1 MKGLAAVVLASAS
14 LAAFAGD
21 PPRWYLHHDN
31 DVVFATD
38 RWYTSGV
45 RLARVQDRGD
55 YALEWGLLQEI
66 YTPEAKKFVPGT
78 VDRAPAARLLVS
90 LVRHDNW
97 VQCFQTFELA
107 IGVRGPAAQG
117 RRATDLVH
125 RLVAAPDVDWTREEA
140 NRLAVQLGAVRSVRV
155 GSAVVHYGAVV
166 GSERSFGHA
175 AAELRIGADMA
186 PQLLRFAATPPP
198 AAGPSGWGAFVGVG
212 ARAVVRDEPLSR
224 GYDAQLPAPDRER
237 WVGRLATG
245 VGTVQRWGSVL
256 FALAID
262 TREFDGQR
270 VPHRFGS
277 LVIHL
282 DF

>member
-14 LAAFAGD
+14 LAALAGD
-21 PPRWYLHHDN
+21 APRWYLHHDN

-55 YALEWGLLQEI
+55 YA
-66 YTPEAKKFVPGT
+66 
-78 VDRAPAARLLVS
+78 
-90 LVRHDNW
+90 
-97 VQCFQTFELA
+97 
-107 IGVRGPAAQG
+107 
-117 RRATDLVH
+117 
-125 RLVAAPDVDWTREEA
+125 
-140 NRLAVQLGAVRSVRV
+140 RLAVQLGAVRSVRV
-155 GSAVVHYGAVV
+155 G
-166 GSERSFGHA
+166 
-175 AAELRIGADMA
+175 
-186 PQLLRFAATPPP
+186 
-198 AAGPSGWGAFVGVG
+198 
-212 ARAVVRDEPLSR
+212 
-224 GYDAQLPAPDRER
+224 
-237 WVGRLATG
+237 RLATG
-245 VGTVQRWGSVL
+245 VGTMQRWGSAL